1 MNCIDTRFQLCI
13 ELILVIL
20 HRLTDDMH
28 SIKQQ
33 LIVIC
38 IQALKSENSPQY
50 LLLDLLHF
58 LMKST
63 TCSDAVINDISE
75 IPVFLSHSEDRRVFW
90 SLCKIQTQCCH
101 QVLHDQFT
109 FLVSISQ
116 FLPFLSNSDLM
127 VRQIASRS
135 LGRCLFD
142 SLIDESLFHNLLSKL
157 FTFMETESVVIF
169 DSCGQ
174 AFLEAYYLDPQRFSK
189 EHLLWIVQGFLE
201 LAQRKPL
208 SREVLFHFLSCGVI
222 VRANCNIPLF
232 LLQEV
237 MRTLADRSIDIALG
251 CETLVVLLKGC
262 GEIPSDMR
270 REMERVLF
278 SFMMDPQIEIPLLV
292 CSVLTILKSDGED
305 VVGTIK
311 TMTCS
316 LGRQLYLMGAVSGQ
330 DNEKRAMLTNVKEM
344 VREVILSDRNESF
357 KQEIIGGYLF
367 LLQSVLVHTEDGDDI
382 AHTENGDDIAHTENG
397 DDIDSLLSFILNN
410 QPSARSLTLILHVYK
425 KNRGLVCIV
434 DSERIYHL

>member
-20 HRLTDDMH
+20 HRLTDEVH
-28 SIKQQ
+28 SVKQQ

-38 IQALKSENSPQY
+38 IQALKTEDSPQY
-50 LLLDLLHF
+50 LLLNLLLF

-63 TCSDAVINDISE
+63 TCSDTIINDISE
-75 IPVFLSHSEDRRVFW
+75 IPVFLSHSEDRRVLR
-90 SLCKIQTQCCH
+90 SLCKLQTQCCH

-127 VRQIASRS
+127 IRQIASRC

-174 AFLEAYYLDPQRFSK
+174 AFLEAYFLNPQRFSK

-201 LAQRKPL
+201 LAERKPL
-208 SREVLFHFLSCGVI
+208 SREVLFHFLSCGVM
-222 VRANCNIPLF
+222 VRANCTVPLF
-232 LLQEV
+232 LLREV
-237 MRTLADRSIDIALG
+237 MKGLADRSVDMTLG
-251 CETLVVLLKGC
+251 CETLTVLLKGC

-270 REMERVLF
+270 REMERLLF
-278 SFMMDPQIEIPLLV
+278 SFMMDPHMEIPLFV
-292 CSVLTILKSDGED
+292 CTVLTILESTGEE
-305 VVGTIK
+305 VVQTIR

-316 LGRQLYLMGAVSGQ
+316 LGRQLYLMGAISGQ
-330 DNEKRAMLTNVKEM
+330 EEEKRMMLTNVEEA
-344 VREVILSDRNESF
+344 VREVIRSDRNESF

-367 LLQSVLVHTEDGDDI
+367 LLQSVLAHIEDG
-382 AHTENGDDIAHTENG
+382 NG
-397 DDIDSLLSFILNN
+397 IDSLLSFILSN
-410 QPSARSLTLILHVYK
+410 QPSIRSLTLILHVYK
-425 KNRGLVCIV
+425 KNQGLTCVVCFE
-434 DSERIYHL
+434 STLHS

>member
-1 MNCIDTRFQLCI
+1 M
-13 ELILVIL
+13 
-20 HRLTDDMH
+20 
-28 SIKQQ
+28 
-33 LIVIC
+33 
-38 IQALKSENSPQY
+38 
-50 LLLDLLHF
+50 
-58 LMKST
+58 
-63 TCSDAVINDISE
+63 
-75 IPVFLSHSEDRRVFW
+75 
-90 SLCKIQTQCCH
+90 
-101 QVLHDQFT
+101 
-109 FLVSISQ
+109 
-116 FLPFLSNSDLM
+116 
-127 VRQIASRS
+127 
-135 LGRCLFD
+135 
-142 SLIDESLFHNLLSKL
+142 
-157 FTFMETESVVIF
+157 
-169 DSCGQ
+169 
-174 AFLEAYYLDPQRFSK
+174 
-189 EHLLWIVQGFLE
+189 
-201 LAQRKPL
+201 
-208 SREVLFHFLSCGVI
+208 
-222 VRANCNIPLF
+222 RANCNIPLF

-382 AHTENGDDIAHTENG
+382 AHTEDGDDIAHTENGDDIAHTENG
-397 DDIDSLLSFILNN
+397 DDMDSLLSFILNN